1 MSASPENSPAARIAA
16 LRAELARHD
25 ELYYRAARPEL
36 SDFDYDRLK
45 RELADLEAQH
55 PELATGESPT
65 RRIGDDRA
73 EGFARVRHRQA
84 MMTLDNTYDD
94 GELREFYARLLKT
107 LAAAGAID
115 AGTGEARAENDAAD
129 ADNARLACIVEPKI
143 DGAAVSLTY
152 EHGKLTRAVTRGDGS
167 EGDDVTANVRTLR
180 GLPHTLRAAPP
191 VVAPPSPP
199 APAGP
204 GPEDDLFSLAAAPA
218 PASTPA
224 APVPV
229 APFPDLI
236 EIRGEIFLR
245 EEEFRRINQQQEEAG
260 EAAYA
265 NPRNLAAGTLKLL
278 DSSVVASRR
287 LEIVLYGLGACE
299 PAPEQALAALA
310 TAAPP
315 TPGWGFDSQTGFQR
329 QLAAWGLPT
338 VEKTWSVRGIEA
350 VREAIAELDRLR
362 RGFAYATDGA
372 VVKLDLFAQ
381 QKILGY
387 RGTDAAGRAQEA
399 RKLSPRWACAFK
411 FPPDRAE
418 TRINAIT
425 IQVGRTG
432 VLTPV
437 AELDPVLLAGTTVK
451 RATLHNADEIARKD
465 VRIGDTVL
473 IEKAGEI
480 IPAVIGVVMD
490 KRIPSCEPYCFPEKC
505 PACGTPVVR
514 VEGGVAW
521 RCPNPHCPE
530 KVRRRV
536 AHFASK
542 ACLDIDGLGR
552 EIVDLLL
559 EKKLITTIP
568 DLFRLKV
575 EDLLPLKKS
584 GETWANNLINAIDA
598 RRTADLWRVI
608 HGLGIPQVGATAAK
622 TLARSFRSLD
632 ALAAAPLPDL
642 VRLAD
647 FGEITA
653 QAVRAWFDD
662 GTNRELVADLQR
674 AGLAPTPPAENAADS
689 PAAGKT
695 FVLTGTLP
703 TLGREQ
709 ATEKIEAAGGK
720 VSGSVS
726 KKTHYVVAGEEAG
739 SKLEKARKLGVPV
752 LDEEGLLRLLAG
764 E

>member
-1 MSASPENSPAARIAA
+1 MVAA
-16 LRAELARHD
+16 E
-25 ELYYRAARPEL
+25 
-36 SDFDYDRLK
+36 
-45 RELADLEAQH
+45 
-55 PELATGESPT
+55 
-65 RRIGDDRA
+65 
-73 EGFARVRHRQA
+73 
-84 MMTLDNTYDD
+84 
-94 GELREFYARLLKT
+94 
-107 LAAAGAID
+107 AAA
-115 AGTGEARAENDAAD
+115 E
-129 ADNARLACIVEPKI
+129 
-143 DGAAVSLTY
+143 
-152 EHGKLTRAVTRGDGS
+152 
-167 EGDDVTANVRTLR
+167 TA
-180 GLPHTLRAAPP
+180 
-191 VVAPPSPP
+191 
-199 APAGP
+199 
-204 GPEDDLFSLAAAPA
+204 AAAPA
-218 PASTPA
+218 VS
-224 APVPV
+224 VSV
-229 APFPDLI
+229 KKFPDLI

-245 EEEFRRINQQQEEAG
+245 EEEFRRINRQQEEAG

-278 DSSVVASRR
+278 DASVVASRR

-299 PAPEQALAALA
+299 PAPEDAVAALRHCDDRGASRA
-310 TAAPP
+310 T
-315 TPGWGFDSQTGFQR
+315 TPGWGFDSQTAFQQ

-338 VEKTWSVRGIEA
+338 VEKTWSVRGIGA

-411 FPPDRAE
+411 FPPDRAG
-418 TRINAIT
+418 TRIHAIT

-480 IPAVIGVVMD
+480 IPAVISVVME
-490 KRIPSCEPYCFPEKC
+490 KRIPSCVPWHFPEKC
-505 PACGTPVVR
+505 PACDTPAVR
-514 VEGGVAW
+514 AEGGVAW
-521 RCPNPHCPE
+521 RCPNPECPG

-536 AHFASK
+536 AHFVSR

-584 GETWANNLINAIDA
+584 GGTWAGNLINAIAA

-642 VRLAD
+642 VRLED

-662 GTNRELVADLQR
+662 EANRELVADLQR
-674 AGLAPTPPAENAADS
+674 AGLAPTPPPAPENAAGS
-689 PAAGKT
+689 PASGKT

-739 SKLEKARKLGVPV
+739 SKLENAQKLGVPV
-752 LDEEGLLRLLAG
+752 IDEAGLLRLLAG
-764 E
+764 GGNE